1 MLEQFEKAAYTAHY
15 WNSFN
20 PDRAANYTLKEFS
33 ADLENDLEEIR
44 QGGADQETADSYQK
58 KYESLF
64 GQWLAKKSRTAS
76 AAVTG
81 PARFPTQ
88 RNQKALRSEH
98 SHYEVFQ
105 EWRTRAKKA
114 ILRKAKEPKTYESE
128 LVRYRAELEGMKA
141 NHEKMKLANAAMK
154 KKGAD
159 KVQILVSM
167 FPFMSDF
174 DVEWACKW
182 GFGLQNNL
190 ANIKR
195 VEERIQVLESKQ
207 GKEDSEK
214 VYSWG
219 KIELSYTD
227 DRMRIRHN
235 ERPDSD
241 TTTLLKKNGFKWS
254 PSNGAW
260 QRQITGNAFWSLN
273 HYILPALGN

>member
-1 MLEQFEKAAYTAHY
+1 MLEHFEKAAYNAHY
-15 WNSFN
+15 WNSFS
-20 PDRAANYTLKEFS
+20 PDRAAKYTIKEFS
-33 ADLENDLEEIR
+33 ADLENDLAELTA
-44 QGGADQETADSYQK
+44 GGADAETCEGYRN

-81 PARFPTQ
+81 PARFPTA

-128 LVRYRAELEGMKA
+128 LVRYRAELAEMKT
-141 NHEKMKLANAAMK
+141 NHEKMKEANAAMK

-167 FPFMSDF
+167 FPFMSEF
-174 DVEWACKW
+174 DVEWAAKW

-195 VEERIQVLESKQ
+195 VEERIQVIESKQ

-219 KIELSYTD
+219 KLELSYTD

-273 HYILPALGN
+273 HNILPVLGS